1 MVSKLRILL
10 LSAYDAVS
18 HRHWHRWLVD
28 CLPEFDWTVLTL
40 PDRHFAWRISGNAIG
55 FAQQY
60 NQQLTANYDIVL
72 ATSMVDL
79 SALFGF
85 FPHLSKA
92 QSLLYFHENQM
103 AYPPALTEQ
112 NKPPAQRASLY
123 HQLDSIKSAM
133 VAKHLIFNSNYNRQT
148 FLNGVDGF
156 FKKMPDF
163 RPKNLATEFKQKSQ
177 IIAVPIAA
185 DCVPKQQKQPN
196 QTLQIV
202 WNHRWEY
209 DKAPQTLLH
218 LIQQMKQSGNP
229 QNIKFHIIGQQ
240 FRTTPESL
248 QQIEQQHQD
257 LCLNF
262 GYIAERNKYI
272 EILQAADVVLSTAI
286 HEFQGL
292 AVMEAVAC
300 GCVPL
305 VPDRLAYREYYPKAN
320 RYRST
325 PQQPSQEAAT
335 IAEILPKLK
344 PQQINLPN
352 QQAIK
357 QAYRQILSSAFSTHW

>member
-1 MVSKLRILL
+1 MSKTKILL

-18 HRHWHRWLVD
+18 HRYWHNWLLD
-28 CLPEFDWTVLTL
+28 SLPEFEWTVLCL
-40 PDRHFAWRISGNAIG
+40 PGRHFAWRISGNAIN
-55 FAQQY
+55 FYQKHSR
-60 NQQLTANYDIVL
+60 QLAENYDVLL

-79 SALFGF
+79 SALIGF

-92 QSLLYFHENQM
+92 RKLLYFHENQM
-103 AYPPALTEQ
+103 AYPASSAGGQ
-112 NKPPAQRASLY
+112 KPY
-123 HQLDSIKSAM
+123 HQLGSIKSAM
-133 VAKHLIFNSNYNRQT
+133 VADWLIFNSNYNRQT
-148 FLNGVDGF
+148 FLKGVDDF

-163 RPKNLATEFKQKSQ
+163 CPKKMSVKFKQNSQ
-177 IIAVPIAA
+177 VIAVPVAA
-185 DCVPKQQKQPN
+185 DCVPNQQKKPN

-209 DKAPQTLLH
+209 DKAPKTLLR
-218 LIQQMKQSGNP
+218 LIKQIKNTQNP

-240 FRTTPESL
+240 FRTIPESL

-257 LCLNF
+257 LCLSF
-262 GYIAERNKYI
+262 GYIAEREKYLD
-272 EILQAADVVLSTAI
+272 ILQTADVVLSTAI

-305 VPDRLAYREYYPKAN
+305 VPDRLAYREYYPDCN

-325 PQQPSQEAAT
+325 PNQPSREAEA
-335 IAEILPKLK
+335 IIDMLPQLK
-344 PQQINLPN
+344 PQTINLPN
-352 QQAIK
+352 QQNIK
-357 QAYRQILSSAFSTHW
+357 QSYRQFFSAPVV